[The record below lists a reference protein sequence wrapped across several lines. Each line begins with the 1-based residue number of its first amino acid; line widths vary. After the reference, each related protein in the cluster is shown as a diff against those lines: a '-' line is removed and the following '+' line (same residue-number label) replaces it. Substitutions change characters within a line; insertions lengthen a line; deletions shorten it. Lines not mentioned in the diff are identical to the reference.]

1 MSSVTSARALFDLPV
16 NMRDGVMLYADVY
29 LPGGEAVAGGAV
41 KAAARESPTVS
52 GRAGKFADKTEDS
65 RGPQGTPRASAGP
78 GTPVPPKTSGAGKRR
93 YPVILMR
100 TPYDKSQA
108 FARAAGTGGLGM
120 TAVLRGFAIVVQD
133 TRGRFSSEGEF
144 NAFVNEAQDGYDTVE
159 WIAKQAWCDGK
170 VGMYGG
176 SYVGATQWLAAKE
189 RPPHL
194 TAIAPFVTAS
204 DYHEGWAYQ
213 GGAFSLGFNLS
224 WTLWALTGRNRD
236 NLQRRLQLSDER
248 VEAMVDAADDMS
260 AAFRK
265 LPLLPHPDVRKEE
278 AKYYYDWLSHPSD
291 DTYWK
296 RLRIEDFHQKV
307 MTPSLNLGGW
317 YDIFL
322 MGTIRNFE
330 RMREAGGS
338 GDARAGAQL
347 VIGPWTHTGLA
358 GNASGLVDY
367 GQRAGTTGLDLDE
380 LLIRYYE
387 RWLMGKVEPKPA
399 AQSTMSSRRALPG
412 GKGVKALPS
421 PGPLSQTQGGS
432 AAKGPGI
439 TEASPVR
446 IFVMGANVWRDE
458 KEWPLKRAKRTR
470 YYLHSSGR
478 ANTRRGDGTL
488 SNEAPD
494 AERPDSFLYDPL
506 EPVPTRGGPLCCA
519 PWPGG
524 LPAGPLDQASK
535 EERTDVLVYSTP
547 LLKEDTEVTGPV
559 KVTLWASSSCVDTDF
574 TAMLLDVSPGGQA
587 LNLCDGIVRGRW
599 RKSRSIAEPLKPG
612 QAEKFEID
620 LVATS
625 NLFKKGHRIRVEVS
639 SSNFPRFDRNLN
651 TGKGFDSSE
660 VMVATN
666 TVFHDAK
673 RASYVS
679 LDLVTR

>member
-1 MSSVTSARALFDLPV
+1 MSSASSARAMFDLPV
-16 NMRDGVMLYADVY
+16 RMRDGVTLYADVY
-29 LPGGEAVAGGAV
+29 LPGEEAVAGGAV
-41 KAAARESPTVS
+41 KTVARGLSTSSGRVGKSASGTVDGRESQEP
-52 GRAGKFADKTEDS
+52 GRAAK
-65 RGPQGTPRASAGP
+65 
-78 GTPVPPKTSGAGKRR
+78 R

-108 FARAAGTGGLGM
+108 FARAAGSGGLGM
-120 TAVLRGFAIVVQD
+120 AAVRRGFAIVVQD
-133 TRGRFSSEGEF
+133 TRGRYSSEGEF

-159 WIAKQAWCDGK
+159 WVAKQAWSNGK
-170 VGMYGG
+170 VGMFGG

-236 NLQRRLQLSDER
+236 NLKRKLQLSDER
-248 VEAMVDAADDMS
+248 LEAMVDSADDMS
-260 AAFRK
+260 AAFKR

-278 AKYYYDWLSHPSD
+278 AGYYYDWLSHPSD
-291 DTYWK
+291 DGYWK
-296 RLRIEDFHQKV
+296 KLRIEDFHQKV

-317 YDIFL
+317 HDIFL
-322 MGTIRNFE
+322 MGTIRNYE

-338 GDARAGAQL
+338 SDARSGAQL

-387 RWLMGKVEPKPA
+387 RWLMGKTGLKSA
-399 AQSTMSSRRALPG
+399 AASSRSAATGRGL
-412 GKGVKALPS
+412 KALPS
-421 PGPLSQTQGGS
+421 PGPVRQAGGS
-432 AAKGPGI
+432 SPTGMGAASV
-439 TEASPVR
+439 SPVK

-458 KEWPLKRAKRTR
+458 PEWPIKRAKRTK
-470 YYLHSSGR
+470 YYLHSNGR
-478 ANTRRGDGTL
+478 ANTRRGDGSL
-488 SNEAPD
+488 STEAPGT
-494 AERPDSFLYDPL
+494 ERPDSFLYDPL
-506 EPVPTRGGPLCCA
+506 DPAPTRGGPLCCA
-519 PWPGG
+519 PWPGA

-535 EERTDVLVYSTP
+535 EERPDVLVYSTP
-547 LLKEDTEVTGPV
+547 QLKEDTEVTGPV
-559 KVTLWASSSCVDTDF
+559 KVTLWASSSAVDTDF

-587 LNLCDGIVRGRW
+587 VNLCDGIVRARW
-599 RKSRSIAEPLKPG
+599 RKSRSKPEPLNPG
-612 QAEKFEID
+612 QTEKFEID

-625 NLFKKGHRIRVEVS
+625 NLFRRGHRIRVEVS

-660 VMVATN
+660 VVVATN

-673 RASYVS
+673 RASHIS
-679 LDLVTR
+679 LDLVMR